1 MSSDVGWHIWDKL
14 ETNAEARFNIASSET
29 RRLVRTDSEG
39 RPPRLSHSSW
49 TMVRSFWCTMLFVLV
64 LNPDTER
71 ALTEH
76 RSPIFHQWLFQ
87 ADSRCKLC
95 SYLLHA
101 SLAVEEAS
109 RRIHTLFKSD
119 NWSSSRPP
127 FHWRVQP
134 VFTFGATVTI
144 VNVASFLL
152 MPNNETRTIIT
163 CTRHS
168 HFGRHTKI
176 SFMRRTI
183 LPICPYAQHAHGT
196 YLRVVSSISAVSEQ
210 SQTEFQASLASSLYQ

>member
-1 MSSDVGWHIWDKL
+1 MSEIFVLSVHLCCLMSSDVGWHIWDKL

-109 RRIHTLFKSD
+109 RRIHAFQKRQLALITSTLPLACAACVYIRSNRYYRERSQFSADAKQR
-119 NWSSSRPP
+119 N
-127 FHWRVQP
+127 
-134 VFTFGATVTI
+134 
-144 VNVASFLL
+144 
-152 MPNNETRTIIT
+152 PNDY
-163 CTRHS
+163 HV
-168 HFGRHTKI
+168 HT
-176 SFMRRTI
+176 
-183 LPICPYAQHAHGT
+183 A
-196 YLRVVSSISAVSEQ
+196 
-210 SQTEFQASLASSLYQ
+210 